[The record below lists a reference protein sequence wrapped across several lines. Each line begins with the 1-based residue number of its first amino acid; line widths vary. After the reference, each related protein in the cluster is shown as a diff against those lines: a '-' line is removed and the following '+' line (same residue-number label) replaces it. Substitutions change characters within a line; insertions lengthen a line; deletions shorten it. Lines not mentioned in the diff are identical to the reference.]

1 MELQMDAMASPKQ
14 GIPSSAAVSDVG
26 SQCCVKFSE
35 TLHQLLKLGSLLR
48 I

>member
-1 MELQMDAMASPKQ
+1 MELQMDALASPKQ
-14 GIPSSAAVSDVG
+14 GIPSSAAGSDVG
-26 SQCCVKFSE
+26 SQCCMEFSE